1 MHCISSFSA
10 RLLGGVYQLH
20 FAPRNWGVRLF
31 RTTLF
36 STAEVVARTM
46 EPELSACYPETDV
59 PTRLSSTIA
68 PHPFFAVGMLHWTE
82 FLTSFTDAS
91 QPRSSTGS
99 RTSGAS
105 SGSRPSSAPAGS
117 PTVPAPSV
125 NLSTPLEHLRAFL
138 DAHHCSV
145 VTSAAADD
153 ATTTC
158 SGLDHLAA
166 RPWHELPLS
175 TLSLSAASDWTLF
188 LHLSAALQLPAPRDP
203 RLSLLPETTAA
214 ALTAPVSQPV
224 LDGTAAETSQA
235 LVVALHF
242 AAAVVATSIAT
253 KLLMITSRRQSAAA
267 TTDEVHVLP
276 TGGFDTGLPTWNDA
290 EDDFQRRSVAPFL
303 ADDTTSRS
311 ALTAIGKHVD
321 VVMATRLG
329 PYFAAGLRQALVRS
343 GDIFA
348 KDIVAHWPCIEHGL
362 APWCDR
368 GAAFTH
374 VERRGIKG
382 LLKAFQRA
390 SFFSDASGNCFPPS
404 IAALLSASK
413 RDRDEPAQPVK
424 PPPPQK
430 LMSIEPNLL
439 SRASSLL
446 QDKATVVPSPTSAAA
461 TNKSSATAK
470 LLAAKLRS
478 LQPQAITATAVA
490 SQRHGFLVSR
500 SVNSGVS
507 PGCSPLVTPTVRPSS
522 IIAFPSAHERP
533 PGTAAPS
540 RAAVPLPPPA
550 DMPRTGT
557 SADYGSSK
565 HDEAAA
571 VTTPTSPTSSRGR
584 VLVPSTPVPPRRRG
598 VAQSV
603 PTPY

>member
-424 PPPPQK
+424 PPPPQPK

-500 SVNSGVS
+500 SVNSGAS
-507 PGCSPLVTPTVRPSS
+507 LGCSPLTTPTALPSS
-522 IIAFPSAHERP
+522 IIAFPRTHQRP
-533 PGTAAPS
+533 PGTA
-540 RAAVPLPPPA
+540 
-550 DMPRTGT
+550 DMSRTGS
-557 SADYGSSK
+557 SADYCSSEQ
-565 HDEAAA
+565 DEASAA
-571 VTTPTSPTSSRGR
+571 APVTTPTSPTSSKGR
-584 VLVPSTPVPPRRRG
+584 VLVPATPVPPRRRG
-598 VAQSV
+598 DSKR
-603 PTPY
+603 PPY